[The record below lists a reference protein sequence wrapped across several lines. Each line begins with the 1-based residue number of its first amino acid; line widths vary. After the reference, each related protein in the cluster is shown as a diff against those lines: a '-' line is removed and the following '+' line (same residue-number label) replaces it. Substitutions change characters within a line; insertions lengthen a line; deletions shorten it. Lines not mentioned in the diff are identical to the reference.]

1 MTGSRVQFT
10 AVGRLDTSLA
20 ALAAWQTTPTA
31 AAAAF
36 SSPPVLASPLLG
48 HHLCL
53 MKPKACMRGLQG
65 YARFSTVGQ

>member
-1 MTGSRVQFT
+1 MARSRVQFT
-10 AVGRLDTSLA
+10 AAGRLDTLLA
-20 ALAAWQTTPTA
+20 ALAAWQATST

-53 MKPKACMRGLQG
+53 MKLKACMRGLQG
-65 YARFSTVGQ
+65 YARFLTVGQ